1 MPDTRGPRTV
11 TELHELLREFEAEL
25 RTAGLEETTVRTY
38 VDRSTDFIRWLDG
51 DYHPRG
57 PNR

>member
-1 MPDTRGPRTV
+1 MPDTRGPRTG

-38 VDRSTDFIRWLDG
+38 VDRSTYFIRWLDG
-51 DYHPRG
+51 DYRPRG